1 MDHKPGKSSQSGDEK
16 SRPLPS
22 TRSMSSRLHHRPANE
37 QGVSGD
43 YLSICRDRAHAG
55 IMTAVEGV
63 ETQTRLDV
71 INAEGFDEAQRYLF
85 ARPLTAAQ
93 LLETIRDPRG

>member
-1 MDHKPGKSSQSGDEK
+1 
-16 SRPLPS
+16 
-22 TRSMSSRLHHRPANE
+22 
-37 QGVSGD
+37 
-43 YLSICRDRAHAG
+43 
-55 IMTAVEGV
+55 MTAVEGV